1 MNALAVLY
9 GGSLSEAAFDHVFF
23 GKNALDLAR
32 ERAGAFPGV
41 EKTILLTGED
51 FESQGGSA
59 APDGLNFELR
69 TRPVWTKKVLLDTLA
84 DVSRGFDLT
93 YFAWADCPLL
103 DPVLAGTIKERH
115 IRYGAEYSYAD
126 GWPYGLAPEL
136 LAPGTA
142 AILSKILGDS
152 DEPLERDAVFS
163 VIQRD
168 INSFDIETEISPVDL
183 RHYRLNL
190 TADSKR
196 NLLLL
201 TRLVSAGLSGARGV
215 EGILTENPGL
225 LRTLPNFYPIQVSG
239 PCPQRCEHCPY
250 PRLGPRE
257 GFLDIPQFESLL
269 EKIVGFSGDGVIDL
283 SLWGELSL
291 HPRKEELIR
300 LVLDRPGLSL
310 VIETSGI
317 GWKPEDLDALA
328 EEAAAA
334 KKRKAPMPPLS
345 WIISLDAQDPE
356 QYRKIRGAGYT
367 EAVECAKKLI
377 SLFPR
382 DAYVQAVR
390 VKGFEDDIE
399 GFYRFW
405 KAAGAQIII
414 QKYDDFCGFLP
425 DLRASD
431 LSPVRRRPCWHLM
444 RDMAILL
451 DGTVPLCREEL
462 SGGRILGNAFREPL
476 ELLWS
481 RGEKFYREQCIPEY
495 SGLCAGCDEYYTY
508 NF

>member
-9 GGSLSEAAFDHVFF
+9 GGSLSEAAFDHVFS
-23 GKNALDLAR
+23 GRNALDLAL

-59 APDGLNFELR
+59 VPGRGNFER
-69 TRPVWTKKVLLDTLA
+69 CARPVWTKKVLLDTLA
-84 DVSRGFDLT
+84 DISREFDLT

-152 DEPLERDAVFS
+152 DDPLERDAVFS

-183 RHYRLNL
+183 RHYRLSL

-239 PCPQRCEHCPY
+239 PCPQHCEFCPY

-269 EKIVGFSGDGVIDL
+269 EKIVNFSGDAVIDL

-317 GWKPEDLDALA
+317 GWKPEGLETLA
-328 EEAAAA
+328 AKAAGA

-345 WIISLDAQDPE
+345 WIISLDTQDPE
-356 QYRKIRGAGYT
+356 QYRKIRGSGYT
-367 EAVECAKKLI
+367 EAVECAKKLV

-382 DAYVQAVR
+382 NTYVQAVR
-390 VKGFEDDIE
+390 IKGFEDDIE

-405 KAAGAQIII
+405 KDAGAQIII
-414 QKYDDFCGFLP
+414 QKYDSFCGFLP
-425 DLRASD
+425 DLQASD
-431 LSPVRRRPCWHLM
+431 LSPIRRRPCWHLM
-444 RDMAILL
+444 RDMAVLL

-481 RGEKFYREQCIPEY
+481 RGEEFYREQCIPEY